1 MLGVAFLNFFGM
13 SILIQFSWRSLLS
26 IFFWEGGVMER
37 LEVNPSNR
45 VKIRKK
51 IMSDLFGSFLEN
63 FKVYVQLKMK
73 RLLGLRLLLDT
84 SISEN
89 H

>member
-1 MLGVAFLNFFGM
+1 
-13 SILIQFSWRSLLS
+13 
-26 IFFWEGGVMER
+26 MESF
-37 LEVNPSNR
+37 EVNPSNGAK
-45 VKIRKK
+45 VRKK